1 MKHGMK
7 WASFFLETDFT
18 TTFFSCFEY
27 SHSKRLLNE
36 EEELLELVG
45 AKKRGWVANKQAPY
59 SNTKKY
65 LQQVSLKTESILF
78 YDSKIVGTPKPRF
91 SNRACQAT
99 FVY

>member
-1 MKHGMK
+1 MLNVG
-7 WASFFLETDFT
+7 WNERRFFLETDFT

-78 YDSKIVGTPKPRF
+78 YDSKIVGMYVLLL
-91 SNRACQAT
+91 SWN
-99 FVY
+99 